1 MNQSS
6 VHWGTKGV
14 LVLSKYSFAFAL
26 ADSGEKNFPFVNCQ
40 YPFREVKI
48 KRITSRTTKPVKQL
62 YPHYDFETGK
72 ACDSI
77 LNPSTTVAVL
87 IVFLSFLLPPRRRK
101 EPNEP

>member
-40 YPFREVKI
+40 YLFREVKI

-62 YPHYDFETGK
+62 YPHYDF
-72 ACDSI
+72 
-77 LNPSTTVAVL
+77 
-87 IVFLSFLLPPRRRK
+87 
-101 EPNEP
+101 